1 MSELLKGKE
10 MAIPFTDRELER
22 AWRENLSASGRAE
35 RSNALRLL
43 LFYAVECGLKA
54 IIMKRCG
61 RRNCRTDYFSDIAE
75 AQHDINKLLDSLSV
89 DGRLR
94 LPRTIQMCDLVD
106 SRNNKEGRELKTGQ
120 INQMWRYGGRSV
132 GAFNDDS
139 LEKKLLLISE
149 WIKRE
154 LK

>member
-1 MSELLKGKE
+1 
-10 MAIPFTDRELER
+10 MAIPFTDREVER
-22 AWRENLSASGRAE
+22 AWRDNLSASGRTG

-54 IIMKRCG
+54 ILMKRCG
-61 RRNCRTDYFSDIAE
+61 RRNRRTDDFQEIGA
-75 AQHDINKLLDSLSV
+75 AQHDTNKLLDSLSV

-94 LPRTIQMCDLVD
+94 LPRKIQMCDLLD
-106 SRNNKEGRELKTGQ
+106 ARNNKERRELKTGQ

-132 GAFNDDS
+132 CDVTGAVTDDI
-139 LEKKLLLISE
+139 LENKLLQISE

>member
-1 MSELLKGKE
+1 
-10 MAIPFTDRELER
+10 MAIPFTDREMER
-22 AWRENLSASGRAE
+22 AWRENLSASVRTE

-54 IIMKRCG
+54 ILMKRCG
-61 RRNCRTDYFSDIAE
+61 RRNRRTDYFPDIGE
-75 AQHDINKLLDSLSV
+75 AQHDINKLLDSLSANS
-89 DGRLR
+89 RLR
-94 LPRTIQMCDLVD
+94 LPRRIQMSELLD
-106 SRNNKEGRELKTGQ
+106 SGNNKEGRALMTGQ
-120 INQMWRYGGRSV
+120 LNQMWRYGGRSV
-132 GAFNDDS
+132 GVVTDDI

>member
-1 MSELLKGKE
+1 
-10 MAIPFTDRELER
+10 MAIPFTDREMER

-54 IIMKRCG
+54 ILMKRCG
-61 RRNCRTDYFSDIAE
+61 RRTCRTDYFPDISE

-94 LPRTIQMCDLVD
+94 LPPRIRMCDLVD

-120 INQMWRYGGRSV
+120 INQMWRYGGRSFGV
-132 GAFNDDS
+132 VTDDI
-139 LEKKLLLISE
+139 LEQKLLLISE

>member
-1 MSELLKGKE
+1 

-22 AWRENLSASGRAE
+22 AWRENLSASGQAA

-54 IIMKRCG
+54 ILMKRCG
-61 RRNCRTDYFSDIAE
+61 RKNCRTDYVPDIGE
-75 AQHDINKLLDSLSV
+75 AQHDINKLLDSLSA

-94 LPRTIQMCDLVD
+94 LPRKIQMCDLVD
-106 SRNNKEGRELKTGQ
+106 SRNNKEERELKTGQ

-132 GAFNDDS
+132 GDVTDDI
-139 LEKKLLLISE
+139 LKEKLLRISD

>member
-1 MSELLKGKE
+1 

-22 AWRENLSASGRAE
+22 AWRENLFASDQNKRN
-35 RSNALRLL
+35 NALRLL

-61 RRNCRTDYFSDIAE
+61 RRKCRTDFFPNISE
-75 AQHDINKLLDSLSV
+75 AQHDINKLLDNLSA
-89 DGRLR
+89 DWRLR
-94 LPRTIQMCDLVD
+94 LPRKIQMCDVLD
-106 SRNNKEGRELKTGQ
+106 SRNNKEDRKLNAGQ

-132 GAFNDDS
+132 GDVSDEV
-139 LEKKLLLISE
+139 LEEKLLKICK

-154 LK
+154 LI